1 MVYYSLTSDHLQHYP
16 DLPDPWF
23 QPGDL
28 VRTVVGEVDGCVV
41 KTELVAPVEWYGWH
55 WKRSTWTYRLRQG
68 RGRRGRWYLE
78 CQLVMVKRSGTR
90 G

>member
-1 MVYYSLTSDHLQHYP
+1 MYYSRPGDHLRRRP
-16 DLPDPWF
+16 ELPNPSF

-28 VRTVVGEVDGCVV
+28 VRTVVGEVDGSVV
-41 KTELVAPVEWYGWH
+41 KTELVAPVGWYGWH
-55 WKRSTWTYRLRQG
+55 AKRKTWVYYLDEG

-78 CQLVMVKRSGTR
+78 SQLVMVKRSGTE